1 MRVKDASRVID
12 QLATELKMGAKLDIE
27 CTPEFTI
34 ESIMLIT
41 SYTYTRNLSNK
52 RIMYD
57 SVSRD
62 GASVEGW

>member
-1 MRVKDASRVID
+1 
-12 QLATELKMGAKLDIE
+12 MGAKLDIE

-41 SYTYTRNLSNK
+41 SYIYTRNLSNK

-62 GASVEGW
+62 GASVERW